1 MSTEVCSEK
10 HLDNLPPGALF
21 VFRFSDRLG
30 STYHLRVLERAFHL
44 LISAS
49 FVHASLESQM
59 SGQSFPMNLNE
70 QVIAPL
76 FSNIAVVGLFLIPLI
91 SMRLFAE
98 EKRQGTIE
106 LLITSPV
113 HDMEIIIGKWLS
125 AVLMYGALLLVL
137 FIDFSFL
144 FIYGNPDWK
153 PIATGFLG
161 ILLQGACLLALGT
174 FISTLTRNQIVA
186 GALGFA
192 LALVLW
198 ILNWTTSFG
207 NSDTV
212 QVLNYVS
219 IVSHMDS
226 FSRGVIDSEGLRLLP
241 VYDLF
246 WIVSNLSIPRVVAVE
261 GVMAD
266 TTSTE
271 IASTPAV
278 PEAPP
283 PVKPKDTV
291 AARQARYGATAV
303 LYTIVVLAALVLVN
317 WLANRYNKT
326 VDTTSNK
333 RFTLSQETQKIVK
346 NLKTDATITYI
357 DKASGFDQAKGML
370 DRYRNLSPKIHI
382 QYIDYMKQPTLAR
395 SYGVRFPGTAYVEI
409 GPRREEAKAADRRRN
424 HGRVRE
430 RPEGRA

>member
-1 MSTEVCSEK
+1 MRNIWTVCRRELYSYFVSPIAWV
-10 HLDNLPPGALF
+10 LLTIFALLSGAF
-21 VFRFSDRLG
+21 
-30 STYHLRVLERAFHL
+30 TC

-226 FSRGVIDSEGLRLLP
+226 FSRGVIDSKDFVYYLSMIFFGLFL
-241 VYDLF
+241 
-246 WIVSNLSIPRVVAVE
+246 
-261 GVMAD
+261 
-266 TTSTE
+266 TS
-271 IASTPAV
+271 
-278 PEAPP
+278 
-283 PVKPKDTV
+283 
-291 AARQARYGATAV
+291 
-303 LYTIVVLAALVLVN
+303 
-317 WLANRYNKT
+317 
-326 VDTTSNK
+326 
-333 RFTLSQETQKIVK
+333 
-346 NLKTDATITYI
+346 
-357 DKASGFDQAKGML
+357 
-370 DRYRNLSPKIHI
+370 
-382 QYIDYMKQPTLAR
+382 R
-395 SYGVRFPGTAYVEI
+395 SLESLRW
-409 GPRREEAKAADRRRN
+409 
-424 HGRVRE
+424 
-430 RPEGRA
+430 RA